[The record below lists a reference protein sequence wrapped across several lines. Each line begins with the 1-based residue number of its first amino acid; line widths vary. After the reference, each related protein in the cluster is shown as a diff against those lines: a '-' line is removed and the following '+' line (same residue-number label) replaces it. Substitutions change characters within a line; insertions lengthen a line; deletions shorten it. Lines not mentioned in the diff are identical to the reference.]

1 MRGAL
6 RLDDRGM
13 RVLIL
18 ASDALARAG
27 LTALLSLQT
36 NLQISGQAAPTDDIL
51 ATVAVFRPDV
61 LLWDVGWNV
70 EQALS
75 TLSAMAEAAPPIVA
89 LVSNDEMLSALW
101 ATGVQGVLSRSLSAP
116 QIAAALVA
124 AANGLRVSDA
134 ALPIRSP
141 LVPPA
146 EAASGLEPLTE
157 RELQVL
163 QRMAEGLPNKQI
175 ARELTISEHT
185 VKFHVNAILGKM
197 QAQSRTEAVVRATR
211 AGLIL
216 L

>member
-1 MRGAL
+1 
-6 RLDDRGM
+6 M

-36 NLQISGQAAPTDDIL
+36 NLQISGQAAPTDDL
-51 ATVAVFRPDV
+51 SSTVAVFRPDV

-70 EQALS
+70 EQTLS
-75 TLSAMAEAAPPIVA
+75 TLSSVAETSPPIVA
-89 LVSNDEMLSALW
+89 LVSNAERLSALW
-101 ATGVQGVLSRSLSAP
+101 ATGVQGVLSRSLSAQ

-134 ALPIRSP
+134 ALPTRLP
-141 LVPPA
+141 LIPS
-146 EAASGLEPLTE
+146 EESQNELEPLTE

>member
-1 MRGAL
+1 MQGGWW
-6 RLDDRGM
+6 LDDNRM

-36 NLQISGQAAPTDDIL
+36 NLQISGQAAPTDDL
-51 ATVAVFRPDV
+51 PSTVAVFRPDV

-70 EQALS
+70 EQTLTTLS
-75 TLSAMAEAAPPIVA
+75 TVAETSPPIVA
-89 LVSNDEMLSALW
+89 LVSNDEMFSALW
-101 ATGVQGVLSRSLSAP
+101 ATGVQGVLSRSLSAQ

-134 ALPIRSP
+134 ALPTRLP
-141 LVPPA
+141 L
-146 EAASGLEPLTE
+146 ASSEETQNGLEPLTE